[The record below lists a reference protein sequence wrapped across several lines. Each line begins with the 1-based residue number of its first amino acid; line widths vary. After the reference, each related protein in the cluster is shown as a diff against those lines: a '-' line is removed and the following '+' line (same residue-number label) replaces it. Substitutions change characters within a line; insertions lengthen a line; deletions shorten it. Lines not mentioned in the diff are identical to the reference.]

1 MSRDTLPA
9 AMPQPPPRKPT
20 PQRPGP
26 LRAVNPR
33 PIAATP
39 FVVRRQSHAAAWGF
53 WIVILI
59 GGGFLGWQEWGK
71 RERQVPAEAAPEVGE
86 VARIEVKATPV
97 PLQAAAPVP
106 VPAMTPAAPMPMPA
120 EAAPAKPAA
129 PIATKDAIFTEP
141 LVLDAVTGRKP
152 EHLQRAAAALRGA
165 LVEGRWSDYQD
176 LLRRSLALEFKKS
189 FGFSQPQDYDR
200 YLGNPLFHTALLQHH
215 FLGLLPADARSMI
228 VEYKGDTGFYTWLFT
243 TPEALEPFL
252 LAVRPEDAMKDALR
266 TWALLQGEDPE
277 ARTKYRE
284 LAIAVALVF
293 DRAFNPTW
301 DGDTIKITAQERYT
315 YYRDHDRQGQLATH
329 ISRLDARDLV
339 WVVCAPVPS
348 YELEW
353 ALKKFRA
360 LNQRDW
366 GRTYGMVPYDMEK
379 AVTGKPKK
387 TYEAYTFAE
396 ILEKGGI
403 CGDQTYF
410 SVNTARALGI
420 PAASLGGDG
429 PRGGHAWMAW
439 KLDDHTW
446 STSGRLGGYGAGRTS
461 DPQTGRGL
469 SEQEFTRRSD
479 RHAESDGR
487 IGKAARFLWL
497 AQLHQTLG
505 DSAKADVAMEFAFAA
520 NRDASDMWLAKLAW
534 WRTTRKDAP
543 IEQWR
548 TFMDAWK
555 REYPQD
561 SEMLAEARK
570 AEETFIFPRQDSKL
584 SLRELRQDAR
594 ALDDPRKTDGPPPTA
609 AEIARNFKRQ
619 AELLKPAKDWDAI
632 RAIYHRGFRDH
643 ASDAAAF
650 KAMAGD
656 FFALV
661 RDDEKARTEAA
672 REIEGAFEKYVETR
686 TTEYFSVTSQNSARG
701 VVAKCWR
708 TAGDE
713 EKAARLEKEN
723 ERRLKTAKRAAL

>member
-1 MSRDTLPA
+1 MSRDTLLA
-9 AMPQPPPRKPT
+9 AMSQPPPRKPT
-20 PQRPGP
+20 PQRPAP
-26 LRAVNPR
+26 RRAINPH

-39 FVVRRQSHAAAWGF
+39 IVVRRRSHAAAWGF
-53 WIVILI
+53 WIVVLI
-59 GGGFLGWQEWGK
+59 GGGVLAWQEMAK
-71 RERQVPAEAAPEVGE
+71 PTRHAPVEPARAVSEIARTEAAAP
-86 VARIEVKATPV
+86 PV
-97 PLQAAAPVP
+97 PLQIPTPAQA
-106 VPAMTPAAPMPMPA
+106 PAMQPAPPAPMPTEP
-120 EAAPAKPAA
+120 APAKAGAPVAA
-129 PIATKDAIFTEP
+129 KNPIYDQP
-141 LVLDAVTGRKP
+141 LILDAVTGRKP

-165 LVEGRWSDYQD
+165 LADGRWSEYQD

-200 YLGNPLFHTALLQHH
+200 YLGNPLFHAALLQHQ
-215 FLGLLPADARSMI
+215 FLGLLPADARAMI

-243 TPEALEPFL
+243 TPDALEPFL

-266 TWALLQGEDPE
+266 TWAQLQGEDPE

-284 LAIAVALVF
+284 LAIAIALVF
-293 DRAFNPTW
+293 DHAFNPTW

-315 YYRDHDRQGQLATH
+315 YYRDHDRKGDLATH
-329 ISRLDARDLV
+329 ISQLGARDLT
-339 WVVCAPVPS
+339 WVVCAPVPR
-348 YELEW
+348 EEMEW
-353 ALKKFRA
+353 ALRKFRA
-360 LNQRDW
+360 LKQRDW
-366 GRTYGMVPYDMEK
+366 GRTYGMIPYDMEK

-487 IGKAARFLWL
+487 IVKAARFLWV

-505 DSAKADVAMEFAFAA
+505 DSAKADAAMDFAFAA
-520 NRDASDMWLAKLAW
+520 NRDASDMWIAKLAW
-534 WRTTRKDAP
+534 WRTTRRDAP
-543 IEQWR
+543 VEQWR
-548 TFMDAWK
+548 AFMDAWK

-561 SEMLAEARK
+561 GEMLAEARK
-570 AEETFIFPRQDSKL
+570 AEETFIHPRQDAKL

-609 AEIARNFKRQ
+609 GEIARNFKRQ

-656 FFALV
+656 FFAIV
-661 RDDEKARTEAA
+661 SDDEKARTEAA

-686 TTEYFSVTSQNSARG
+686 TNEYFSVTSQNSARG
-701 VVAKCWR
+701 IVAQCWR